1 MPAQGQSFGSSSS
14 PTASVSP
21 TDSLLASFNCKNNGM
36 PPNGININALNNMVN
51 LNNMKG
57 VVNSMNGNLNGVGTI
72 LCGAKNM
79 NGGGVNGVGGNV
91 GGGVQQQ
98 RECMVCGDNDVSA
111 ALVPCGHNMF
121 CLDCANR
128 ICASG
133 ESACPICSETVIQA
147 IRIIA

>member
-1 MPAQGQSFGSSSS
+1 
-14 PTASVSP
+14 
-21 TDSLLASFNCKNNGM
+21 M
-36 PPNGININALNNMVN
+36 PPNGININTLVG

-57 VVNSMNGNLNGVGTI
+57 VVNSMNANMNGVGTI
-72 LCGAKNM
+72 LCGTKNI
-79 NGGGVNGVGGNV
+79 NGGGMNGVGGGN
-91 GGGVQQQ
+91 GGVQQQQ
-98 RECMVCGDNDVSA
+98 RECMVCGDKDVSA

>member
-1 MPAQGQSFGSSSS
+1 
-14 PTASVSP
+14 
-21 TDSLLASFNCKNNGM
+21 
-36 PPNGININALNNMVN
+36 
-51 LNNMKG
+51 MKG

-72 LCGAKNM
+72 LCGSKN
-79 NGGGVNGVGGNV
+79 VNGVGV
-91 GGGVQQQ
+91 GGVVGVGGQQ
-98 RECMVCGDNDVSA
+98 RECMVCGDKDVSA

>member
-1 MPAQGQSFGSSSS
+1 MPKTNTDILQPNIWSMPTPGQSFGSSAS

-36 PPNGININALNNMVN
+36 QPNGININALVG

-57 VVNSMNGNLNGVGTI
+57 VVNSMNGNMNGVGTI
-72 LCGAKNM
+72 LCGSKSVT
-79 NGGGVNGVGGNV
+79 GS
-91 GGGVQQQ
+91 QQ
-98 RECMVCGDNDVSA
+98 RECMVCGDKDVSA

>member
-1 MPAQGQSFGSSSS
+1 MQ
-14 PTASVSP
+14 
-21 TDSLLASFNCKNNGM
+21 
-36 PPNGININALNNMVN
+36 PNAMNINHLVG

-57 VVNSMNGNLNGVGTI
+57 HMNPMNGNMNGVGTI
-72 LCGAKNM
+72 LCGSKS
-79 NGGGVNGVGGNV
+79 VNGP
-91 GGGVQQQ
+91 QQ
-98 RECMVCGDNDVSA
+98 RECMVCGDKDVSA

>member
-36 PPNGININALNNMVN
+36 QPNGININAMVG

-72 LCGAKNM
+72 LCGSKGVI
-79 NGGGVNGVGGNV
+79 NGGVGG
-91 GGGVQQQ
+91 QQQ
-98 RECMVCGDNDVSA
+98 RECMVCGDKDVCA